1 MDREKVLSVEN
12 ISKTFPGV
20 KALNNIS
27 LDLYKGE
34 VLVLAEAARAFG
46 REPVYESCLST
57 SDANYLQDHGIAA
70 ITMGPGAN
78 EYGVHGV
85 NEYVP
90 VDVYLESIAR
100 YAYFLSK
107 Q

>member
-34 VLVLAEAARAFG
+34 VLVLVGENGAGKSTFVKILSGIYMADEGGKMTLDQEAYIPTDDNGNYTDRERVKQCKEDFYASLRKIFG
-46 REPVYESCLST
+46 S
-57 SDANYLQDHGIAA
+57 A
-70 ITMGPGAN
+70 
-78 EYGVHGV
+78 
-85 NEYVP
+85 
-90 VDVYLESIAR
+90 
-100 YAYFLSK
+100 
-107 Q
+107 